1 MSPCSMHACPQHTA
15 PMTAGVLTVCSF
27 RLRCRQQ
34 RRARR
39 SRLWR
44 SPTAASGSS
53 QRMRSCT
60 WSASSRCRGP
70 GSSKHPVRAACSLAW
85 RSRPARSLP
94 RRSRTA
100 SRQPATWQRTRSS
113 KPAPAHPNAPLVPC
127 SFLPPPPPAPPVLR
141 APAPRALWALPLA
154 CSPLLLPCLPAHP
167 IAPTLQHCAP
177 AVQQLASACLPRSA
191 QTSTASQNN
200 PPRRVHVGVPRGK
213 RGACVFH
220 TVDSTGRGGVNA
232 AIGPCMPEHESW
244 QQLEGL

>member
-127 SFLPPPPPAPPVLR
+127 SFLPPPPPPPPGVWGPPPAPPGPCRSLALLCCCPASLLIPLR
-141 APAPRALWALPLA
+141 QHCNTVRQQCSSLLQLA
-154 CSPLLLPCLPAHP
+154 CQGPLKHPQHHRTTLPAGCTWVCHE
-167 IAPTLQHCAP
+167 
-177 AVQQLASACLPRSA
+177 ASAAPVF
-191 QTSTASQNN
+191 STQ
-200 PPRRVHVGVPRGK
+200 
-213 RGACVFH
+213 
-220 TVDSTGRGGVNA
+220 
-232 AIGPCMPEHESW
+232 
-244 QQLEGL
+244 